1 MRRSLVLLVAVAG
14 LAAAQQVVTFKD
26 HVIEAN
32 IPGGYA
38 VGIADL
44 NKDGKPDVI
53 GLSQAVKDL
62 SWYENPSW
70 TPHILAKDLPGLVN
84 LAFYDIDHDG
94 IPEIAIESSFSMQPA
109 RSQGIVSLLSHQGD
123 PTGLWKVDH
132 VDSITTSHHI
142 AWADLEGNGK
152 KLLIN
157 APLIT
162 PNQVAPKYEGKVP
175 MFFYRVPAD
184 WSSPWKRELITDQLD
199 GVTHRIRVVKYDGK
213 DTKRDQLFVA
223 GFDGVTLFTAS
234 GKGDSLKFDHRL
246 LLPGDQTERAGET
259 GSAYS
264 IGTGDIKIGHLGKK
278 RFLIANEPWHG
289 NEVVVYLDNGK
300 GGWTR
305 QVIFDQ
311 LTEGHEV
318 CIGDF
323 NGDGRDEIV
332 VGDRARGKVSTSH
345 IFYSTD
351 ATGTSWHHEELD
363 HMGMS
368 ASGCEISDINGDG
381 RPDIVMIGG
390 ATHNIKWYENMGVTA
405 TSARK

>member
-1 MRRSLVLLVAVAG
+1 MRRSLVLLLAVAG
-14 LAAAQQVVTFKD
+14 LAAAQQTVTFKD

-44 NKDGKPDVI
+44 NKDGKPDVV
-53 GLSQAVKDL
+53 GLSQQVKDL

-70 TPHILAKDLPGLVN
+70 TPHVLAKDLPGLVN
-84 LAFYDIDHDG
+84 LAFYDIDKDG

-109 RSQGIVSLLSHQGD
+109 RSEGIVNLLSHQGD
-123 PTGLWKVDH
+123 PKGLWKVDH

-162 PNQVAPKYEGKVP
+162 PDQKPPKYEGKVP
-175 MFFYRVPAD
+175 IFYYRVPAD
-184 WSSPWKRELITDQLD
+184 WSSPWKRETLTDSLN
-199 GVTHRIRVVKYDGK
+199 GVTHRIRVVKYDDK
-213 DTKRDQLFVA
+213 DPKREQLFIA
-223 GFDGVTLFTAS
+223 GFDGVTIFTGTGS
-234 GKGDSLKFDHRL
+234 GPSLKFDKRL
-246 LLPGDQTERAGET
+246 LMPGDQVGKAGET

-264 IGTGDIKIGHLGKK
+264 IGSGDIKIGHLGKT

-305 QVIFDQ
+305 QVIYDQ

-332 VGDRARGKVSTSH
+332 AGDRARGKVSTSH
-345 IFYSTD
+345 VFYSTD
-351 ATGTSWHHEELD
+351 ATGTKWVHEELD

-368 ASGCEISDINGDG
+368 ASGCEIADINGDG
-381 RPDIVMIGG
+381 KPDIVMIGG
-390 ATHNIKWYENMGVTA
+390 ATHNIKWYENMGVAA
-405 TSARK
+405 TQASK